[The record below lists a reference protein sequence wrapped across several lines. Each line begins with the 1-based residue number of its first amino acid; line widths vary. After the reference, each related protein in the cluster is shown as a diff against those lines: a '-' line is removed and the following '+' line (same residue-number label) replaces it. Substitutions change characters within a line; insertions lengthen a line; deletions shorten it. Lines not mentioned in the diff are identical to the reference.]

1 MSPPLAPAMLEAIER
16 ELQKALDPLDPQRE
30 PEMVRMLRHHF
41 GWGESRGESGGK
53 RVRALLTLLT
63 CASAGGDWA
72 PALPA
77 AVAVELIHNFSLL
90 HDDIEDRSEFRRG
103 RRTVWVEWG
112 VPQAINTGDALFAL
126 SHLATYALQDS
137 GVSPATC
144 LDVRRILDDAC
155 LELTRGQHLDIAF
168 ESRETVSLEE
178 YQRMIEGKTG
188 ALLAAATQAGAA
200 LGGADELRQRAY
212 RSFGLHL
219 GLAFQVQDDFLGI
232 WGESERTGKAP
243 GDDLRTRKKSFP
255 IAVGLSDSPEFRQRW
270 SGQDRDEAAVR
281 AMIRLLEQSG
291 ARARTEAAAESHTRH
306 ALEALAQAQPQSPAA
321 EELES
326 LSARLLRRTA

>member
-72 PALPA
+72 AALPA

-126 SHLATYALQDS
+126 SHLATYALLDS

-144 LDVRRILDDAC
+144 LDVRRILDAAC

-188 ALLAAATQAGAA
+188 ALLAAATQAGAV
-200 LGGADELRQRAY
+200 LGGADEARRQAY

-219 GLAFQVQDDFLGI
+219 GLAFQVQDDFLAI
-232 WGESERTGKAP
+232 WGEPERTGKAP

-255 IAVGLSDSPEFRQRW
+255 IVVGLSDSPEFRQRW

>member
-1 MSPPLAPAMLEAIER
+1 
-16 ELQKALDPLDPQRE
+16 
-30 PEMVRMLRHHF
+30 
-41 GWGESRGESGGK
+41 
-53 RVRALLTLLT
+53 
-63 CASAGGDWA
+63 
-72 PALPA
+72 
-77 AVAVELIHNFSLL
+77 
-90 HDDIEDRSEFRRG
+90 
-103 RRTVWVEWG
+103 
-112 VPQAINTGDALFAL
+112 
-126 SHLATYALQDS
+126 
-137 GVSPATC
+137 
-144 LDVRRILDDAC
+144 VRRILDAAC

-188 ALLAAATQAGAA
+188 ALLAAATQAGAV
-200 LGGADELRQRAY
+200 LGGADEARRQAY

-219 GLAFQVQDDFLGI
+219 GLAFQVQDDFLAI
-232 WGESERTGKAP
+232 WGEPERTGKAP

-255 IAVGLSDSPEFRQRW
+255 IVVGLSDSPEFRQRW